1 MFGDVITEEIY
12 FSVYNEV
19 IKNKREDL
27 NMSAININK
36 NNFHNDMGDVNV
48 NNIGGIA
55 DYYGKVE

>member
-1 MFGDVITEEIY
+1 
-12 FSVYNEV
+12 
-19 IKNKREDL
+19 
-27 NMSAININK
+27 MSAININK